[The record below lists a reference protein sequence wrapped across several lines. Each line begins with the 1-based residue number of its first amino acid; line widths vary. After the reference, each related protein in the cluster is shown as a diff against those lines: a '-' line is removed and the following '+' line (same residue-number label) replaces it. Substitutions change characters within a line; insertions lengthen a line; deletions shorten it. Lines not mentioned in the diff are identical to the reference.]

1 MKCPAVVAHPRR
13 GSRRRSP
20 DGGKPGPAACGPAM
34 FTAPC
39 ARPAARLPGRRKLHT
54 ANGKLMSRVAQ
65 SLQLPG
71 LVLTPPS
78 GVLLPVDIPVGIG
91 AEVEIGEA

>member
-1 MKCPAVVAHPRR
+1 
-13 GSRRRSP
+13 
-20 DGGKPGPAACGPAM
+20 
-34 FTAPC
+34 
-39 ARPAARLPGRRKLHT
+39 
-54 ANGKLMSRVAQ
+54 MSRVAQ